1 MLELPAP
8 LLDYIHTITVENR
21 SLAYLLVRK
30 DGCLSKWGGNLS
42 AYGFTDLQQGEYV
55 GEQVFFLEGLLPLQ
69 SSPIFLSCIKT
80 EYGVSADVHLFPS
93 DEGDWVLLLDA
104 TLDELQRSLIQQGND
119 LSLIRQEHFRISKR
133 YIENNDAENQGLKKK

>member
-21 SLAYLLVRK
+21 SLAYLLVKK
-30 DGCLSKWGGNLS
+30 DGSLSRWGGKLS
-42 AYGFTDLQQGEYV
+42 AYGFTELQQGEYV
-55 GEQVFFLEGLLPLQ
+55 GKQVFFLEGLLPLE

-80 EYGVSADVHLFPS
+80 EYGLSADVHLFPS

-104 TLDELQRSLIQQGND
+104 TLDVLQRSLIQQQGNE
-119 LSLIRQEHFRISKR
+119 LSLLRQEHFRISKR
-133 YIENNDAENQGLKKK
+133 YIESNDAENQV